1 MEAAI
6 TITLN
11 ETNASESLTFG
22 GLTFTRADS
31 TGLIFVMNSD
41 SDINI
46 PDNAFRNNTNLT
58 TTTFLSKVKS
68 IGNGAFADCSNLTD
82 VFITTN
88 SDLVVIPE
96 CCFQNCSKLKGI
108 VLPNNIEIIGI
119 KSFENCTD
127 LEYINIP
134 EKVYEIG
141 SEAFNGCHNLMN
153 VKLDNYFRNKAKMQN
168 A

>member
-6 TITLN
+6 SFTLN
-11 ETNASESLTFG
+11 ESNMSTSLTFG
-22 GLTFTRADS
+22 NLTFTPADS
-31 TGLIFVMNSD
+31 TGLTFVMMSD
-41 SDINI
+41 SDVNI
-46 PDNAFRNNTNLT
+46 SDNAFRNNANLT
-58 TTTFLSKVKS
+58 TITFLPKVKS

-82 VFITTN
+82 VFINTN

-96 CCFQNCSKLKGI
+96 CCFQNCSKLKDI

-153 VKLDNYFRNKAKMQN
+153 VNLDNYFRNKAKMQN